1 MAKMLITKAQYSSL
15 SWIGQEMHDYWM
27 KWKPE
32 MYQEMATAGTLWPT
46 LESEDN
52 RLYEMGANLVSVQGM
67 APDMATEVVRAE
79 IYGELTE

>member
-1 MAKMLITKAQYSSL
+1 MAKMLITKQQYSSL
-15 SWIGQEMHDYWM
+15 SWIGVELHDYWM
-27 KWKPE
+27 KLKPE
-32 MYQEMATAGTLWPT
+32 MYQEMAVAGTLWPT

-67 APDMATEVVRAE
+67 SPDMAKEVVRAE

>member
-1 MAKMLITKAQYSSL
+1 MAKMLITKQQYSSL
-15 SWIGQEMHDYWM
+15 SWIGVELHDYWM

-32 MYQEMATAGTLWPT
+32 MYKEMAEAGTLWPT
-46 LESEDN
+46 LQSEDN

-67 APDMATEVVRAE
+67 APDMAKEVVRAE